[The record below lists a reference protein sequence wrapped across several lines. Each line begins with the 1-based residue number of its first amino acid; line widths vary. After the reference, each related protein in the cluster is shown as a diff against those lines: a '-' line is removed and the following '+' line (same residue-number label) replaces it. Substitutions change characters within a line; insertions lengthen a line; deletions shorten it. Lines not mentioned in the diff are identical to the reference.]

1 MATRSD
7 GEGRAVGAGSASTDL
22 GDGERR
28 WCATHPVGGAD
39 TERAAE
45 LLAARLPRGL
55 GVFARL
61 AYDFRCFWQPE
72 GRGLFAEIDAYSWEQ
87 CERNPVRMLTETP
100 ASVLARAAE
109 NRELRE
115 RAEALHRALVEE
127 RSRPFIAEG
136 GLSADRPVAFLCSEF
151 GVYPSLPIYSGGL
164 GVLAGDLLKEASDRG
179 VPMVGVGL
187 YYRQGYFHQRLDRS
201 GWQHEYWVETPPY
214 RGPLALVT
222 DAWGLP
228 QTLSV
233 RVRGEDVVLQIW
245 RAALGRTSLYL
256 LDANRPENSLVGRW
270 LTSRLY
276 DSERQVRLAQY
287 ALLGIGGIRALRALG
302 VDASVV
308 HLNEGHASLAA
319 FELAREGIESGL
331 SPADALAAARERLV
345 FTTHTPVP
353 AGNETYGADELWSVL
368 GELPGELGLG
378 HEAILDLGRIEPGN
392 RGEPLGLTVLALR
405 TSRAANGVSRAHG
418 EVARGMW
425 QAVWPDRAREEIPIG
440 HVTNGVHVPTWM
452 APPMRELLDRYL
464 GSGWL
469 ERAADPD
476 AWLGIEDIPDTELW
490 AVRNRMRRLALE
502 YISDRGMTHALARGE
517 ALSRIELMG
526 GGHLSAE
533 ALTLGFSRRLA
544 SYKRL
549 DLLTRGAD
557 RYRGLLTGA
566 RPVQVVVAGKAHPL
580 DDEGKRVLAD
590 AGARIVPRE
599 KALRHSAFV
608 EDYDMAVA
616 TRMVA
621 GCDVWLNLPRP
632 PLEASGTSG
641 MKAVLNGA
649 LHLSV
654 LDGWWVEGYDGTNGW
669 AIPADPVGN
678 ESERDDRDAGVLAD
692 LLEKEVLPLFYERD
706 ASGVPRGWVKR
717 IKASL
722 RTNGPRF
729 CTARMLDDYVRDV
742 YAKS

>member
-1 MATRSD
+1 MA
-7 GEGRAVGAGSASTDL
+7 GEIGPEGL
-22 GDGERR
+22 GDPSRG
-28 WCATHPVGGAD
+28 WCATDPAGARD

-45 LLAARLPRGL
+45 LLMARLPRGL

-61 AYDFRCFWQPE
+61 AYDFRCFWHPE
-72 GRGLFAEIDAYSWEQ
+72 GRSLFAEIDAYSWEQ
-87 CERNPVRMLTETP
+87 CKRNPVRMLTETP
-100 ASVLARAAE
+100 TSRLARAAE
-109 NRELRE
+109 DRELRG
-115 RAEALHRALVEE
+115 RAEALYRELQEE
-127 RSRPFIAEG
+127 RSRPFLAEG
-136 GLSADRPVAFLCSEF
+136 DLSAERPVAFLCSEF

-222 DAWGLP
+222 DEWGLARTV
-228 QTLSV
+228 TL
-233 RVRGEDVVLQIW
+233 RIRDEDVVLQIW

-287 ALLGIGGIRALRALG
+287 ALLGMGGIRALRALG
-302 VDASVV
+302 IDPAVV
-308 HLNEGHASLAA
+308 HLNEGHAALAA
-319 FELAREGIESGL
+319 FELAREGVAQGL
-331 SPADALAAARERLV
+331 SPADALEAARSRLV
-345 FTTHTPVP
+345 FTTHTPVA
-353 AGNETYGADELWSVL
+353 AGNETYGADELWSVI
-368 GELPGELGLG
+368 GELPEELGMSR
-378 HEAILDLGRIEPGN
+378 EEILDLGRVEPGN

-425 QAVWPDRAREEIPIG
+425 RRVWPDRSPDEIPIG
-440 HVTNGVHVPTWM
+440 YVTNGVHVATWM
-452 APPMRELLDRYL
+452 AAPMQELLDRHL
-464 GSGWL
+464 GPDWL
-469 ERAADPD
+469 ERAADPEV
-476 AWLGIEDIPDTELW
+476 WLGIDDIPDAELW
-490 AVRNRMRRLALE
+490 AVRKRMRLLALE
-502 YISDRGMTHALARGE
+502 YIRERGMTHALARGE
-517 ALSRIELMG
+517 PPSRIELMG
-526 GGHLSAE
+526 GGHLSPD

-549 DLLTRGAD
+549 DLLTRRVD
-557 RYRGLLTGA
+557 RYRGLLSGA
-566 RPVQVVVAGKAHPL
+566 RPIQVVVAGKAHPL
-580 DDEGKRVLAD
+580 DEEGKRVLAN
-590 AGARIVPRE
+590 AGARIVPEE
-599 KALRHSAFV
+599 KTLRHSAFV

-654 LDGWWVEGYDGTNGW
+654 LDGWWVEGFDGSNGW
-669 AIPADPVGN
+669 AIPADPPAD
-678 ESERDDRDAGVLAD
+678 EAERDDRDAGVLAD
-692 LLEKEVLPLFYERD
+692 ILEKEVLPLFYERD
-706 ASGVPRGWVKR
+706 ASGVPLGWVRRMKS
-717 IKASL
+717 SL
-722 RTNGPRF
+722 RTHGPRF

-742 YAKS
+742 YTKR